1 MASPCEITI
10 TMLRRSVPLL
20 VFAIFAALVI
30 FAVRQIPPWHAPWGE
45 LSLEHPIGVATH
57 MKLRQLLDDEVSC
70 TAALSTAA
78 NLRTRTALPDA
89 GTGRCPL
96 TNAVAFEQSTVSY
109 GGAFAASC
117 SLASALYIWEREA
130 LQPAALQHFN
140 TNVERIDQIGSF
152 ACRNIYNRDV
162 GRISQHAS
170 ANALD
175 IAGFR
180 LANGE
185 RISVLHD
192 WGTNTD
198 KGRFLATLVESSCS
212 IFSGVLTPAYN
223 RAHRDHLHLDMG
235 PYRICATGPA
245 VGAPGIDARR
255 AATRGA
261 RRGA

>member
-1 MASPCEITI
+1 MASPREVTI
-10 TMLRRSVPLL
+10 TMLRRSAPLL
-20 VFAIFAALVI
+20 ALGVAVALVI

-45 LSLEHPIGVATH
+45 LSLEHPIGMATH
-57 MKLRQLLDDEVSC
+57 MKLRQLMDHEASC
-70 TAALSTAA
+70 IAALSTATS
-78 NLRTRTALPDA
+78 LETRPAAPDA
-89 GTGRCPL
+89 GTDRCPL

-109 GGAFAASC
+109 GGEFAASC
-117 SLASALYIWEREA
+117 SLASALYIWEREV
-130 LQPAALQHFN
+130 LQPAALQHLN

-162 GRISQHAS
+162 GRISEHAS

-185 RISVLHD
+185 RISVLED
-192 WGTNTD
+192 WGTATD
-198 KGRFLATLVESSCS
+198 KGRFLAAVVDRSCP

-235 PYRICATGPA
+235 AYRICA
-245 VGAPGIDARR
+245 
-255 AATRGA
+255 RG
-261 RRGA
+261 RSVDSVE